1 MSLEIDISPDSYL
14 KRIDTNEIRQRLEKL
29 VPSPE
34 YWRVFRLFIHGR
46 CERAEFDACVEQ
58 NLKTNEQKHV
68 HNELIKG
75 IIYNAHYSAISP
87 KGFVMKRRPIPK
99 QKEHTDEVIPPQRKT
114 QKLKTYL
121 AADLHA
127 IPSIVELQKRLE
139 QKSRELGVAVS
150 RETVSV
156 IHSELKRFITY
167 LLENSLSTVGKPPT
181 TKRTLVVTTENVKT
195 AINANTKI
203 SSIISSSVLS
213 RFSNYE

>member
-1 MSLEIDISPDSYL
+1 MSLEIDISPESYL

-34 YWRVFRLFIHGR
+34 YWRVFRLFIHGK
-46 CERAEFDACVEQ
+46 CERAEFDACIEQ

-75 IIYNAHYSAISP
+75 IIFNAHYSAISP
-87 KGFVMKRRPIPK
+87 KGFVMKKQPIPK
-99 QKEHTDEVIPPQRKT
+99 QKPHIDVAEPAQRKT

-127 IPSIVELQKRLE
+127 IPSIVELQKKLE
-139 QKSRELGVAVS
+139 QRSRELGVAVS

-156 IHSELKRFITY
+156 IHAELKRFIFY

-181 TKRTLVVTTENVKT
+181 TRRTLNITTENVKA
-195 AINANTKI
+195 AINMDTKI
-203 SSIISSSVLS
+203 SSIVSSSVLS
-213 RFSNYE
+213 RFSTYE